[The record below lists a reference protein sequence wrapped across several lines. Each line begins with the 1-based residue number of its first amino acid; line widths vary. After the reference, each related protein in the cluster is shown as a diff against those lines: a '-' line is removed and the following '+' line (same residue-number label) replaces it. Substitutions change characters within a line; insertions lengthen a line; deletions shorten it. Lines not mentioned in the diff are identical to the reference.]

1 MKKPL
6 IIALLV
12 LSGCVSNR
20 KILKEVRN
28 QKESFGQI
36 LSKLQRIDSTY
47 NQTQVTLYRYEK
59 SRIDSTYSNITDIEL
74 LRRIDELTKPK
85 PPRKN

>member
-6 IIALLV
+6 IIALLF

-20 KILKEVRN
+20 KILKEVRS

-59 SRIDSTYSNITDIEL
+59 SRIDSTYSNITDAEL

-85 PPRKN
+85 PARKN